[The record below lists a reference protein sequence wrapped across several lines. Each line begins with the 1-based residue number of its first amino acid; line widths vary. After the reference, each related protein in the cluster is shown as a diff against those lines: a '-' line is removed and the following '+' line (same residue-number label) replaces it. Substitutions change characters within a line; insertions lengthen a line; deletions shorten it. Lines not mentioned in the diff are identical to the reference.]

1 LTNWYLGLV
10 WGWEVNGAAP
20 ERALS
25 PAFHLANT
33 EHGVTGEDIRRMLL
47 PHVGHPASPNAWGAL
62 VNSAVRKAILKPTGH
77 YRPMKDVRS
86 HARKT
91 AVYEFG
97 RGL

>member
-1 LTNWYLGLV
+1 
-10 WGWEVNGAAP
+10 
-20 ERALS
+20 
-25 PAFHLANT
+25 
-33 EHGVTGEDIRRMLL
+33 MLL